1 MFYSYPIQDGHIGFH
16 FTDIGDAVMF
26 KAKVVEVWD
35 RSEDWEAEEEEEFK
49 RPAVRSRAVTLS
61 ATTNVL
67 DNLPKQ
73 TKDLLRQL
81 GVKKSDA
88 QNDKFVQDILVD
100 IQKFRLES
108 M

>member
-1 MFYSYPIQDGHIGFH
+1 
-16 FTDIGDAVMF
+16 MF
-26 KAKVVEVWD
+26 KAKVVEIWD

-49 RPAVRSRAVTLS
+49 APAKGRSRAVTLS

-73 TKDLLRQL
+73 TKELLRQL
-81 GVKKSDA
+81 GIKKSDA
-88 QNDKFVQDILVD
+88 QNEKFVQDILVD
-100 IQKFRLES
+100 IQKFRLDS